1 MVVGISQALGSLP
14 SARGAARL
22 SRADFDLLVEQY
34 ERPLLRFLY
43 GLVHDPELA
52 ADLCQDTFLSA
63 YKASP
68 NIRDRGEGK
77 FNVGAW
83 LYTIALNHAR
93 GYLRRKKLLSW
104 VPFVAS
110 RHDRPAATRDLASQT
125 AQRDELKVLLEQLP
139 PEQRACML
147 LHADGF
153 RYAEIA
159 DILNCSEGAVK
170 LRMFRAREHCLKLR
184 DAREDA

>member
-1 MVVGISQALGSLP
+1 MVVGISQALSSVP
-14 SARGAARL
+14 PARRADRL
-22 SRADFDLLVEQY
+22 TRADFDLLVEQY
-34 ERPLLRFLY
+34 QRPLLRFLY

-63 YKASP
+63 YKAIP
-68 NIRDRGEGK
+68 AITGEL
-77 FNVGAW
+77 NASAW

-110 RHDRPAATRDLASQT
+110 RHDRPAVSRDMASQA
-125 AQRDELKVLLEQLP
+125 AQRDELKELLEQLP
-139 PEQRACML
+139 QEQRVCLL

-159 DILNCSEGAVK
+159 QILSCSEGAVK
-170 LRMFRAREHCLKLR
+170 LRMFRAREHCLKLKS
-184 DAREDA
+184 AREDA

>member
-14 SARGAARL
+14 SARGAERL
-22 SRADFDLLVEQY
+22 TRADFDQLVEQY
-34 ERPLLRFLY
+34 QRPLLRFLY

-68 NIRDRGEGK
+68 KIQGEL
-77 FNVGAW
+77 NAGAW

-93 GYLRRKKLLSW
+93 GYLRRKRLLSW

-110 RHDRPAATRDLASQT
+110 RDDRPAATRDMASQV
-125 AQRDELKVLLEQLP
+125 AQRDELNDLLKILP
-139 PEQRACML
+139 QEQRACLL
-147 LHADGF
+147 LHAEGF

-159 DILNCSEGAVK
+159 HILNCSEGAVK
-170 LRMFRAREHCLKLR
+170 LRMFRARERCLKHIAGAKED
-184 DAREDA
+184 DA